1 MLNKISAAWARVE
14 MGAAALL
21 AVAVT
26 LLILLN
32 VVTRSMNNALFW
44 VDEAA
49 IYTMVWM
56 TFLGASAA
64 IQSRQQVAITIL
76 TDALPHGA
84 RRVAGKLVDAAIFA
98 FAVAMLYFCW
108 RWYLPLDIAR
118 AGFEAMAF
126 QGATF
131 NFIYAEPT
139 STIGIPKWIIWL
151 VMPLFSLGVFL
162 HSLAH
167 LLDFT
172 PPEAVTLEVA
182 T

>member
-1 MLNKISAAWARVE
+1 MLKRISAAWARVE
-14 MGAAALL
+14 MASAALL
-21 AVAVT
+21 AVGVT

-32 VVTRSMNNALFW
+32 VVTRSLNNALFW

-64 IQSRQQVAITIL
+64 IHYRQQVAITIL
-76 TDALPHGA
+76 TDALPIGA
-84 RRVAGKLVDAAIFA
+84 RRIATKLVDVAVFIFA
-98 FAVAMLYFCW
+98 GAMLYFCW
-108 RWYLPLDIAR
+108 RWYLPTDIAG
-118 AGFEAMAF
+118 AGFDAMAF

-139 STIGIPKWIIWL
+139 STIGIQKWIIWL
-151 VMPLFSLGVFL
+151 VMPLFSGGVFL
-162 HSLAH
+162 HATAH
-167 LLDFT
+167 LLDFS
-172 PPEAVTLEVA
+172 PPEVETVTVA

>member
-1 MLNKISAAWARVE
+1 MLKRLSATWARAE
-14 MGAAALL
+14 LAAAAVL
-21 AVAVT
+21 AVGVT

-32 VVTRSMNNALFW
+32 VVTRTAGAAIYW

-64 IQSRQQVAITIL
+64 IASHQQVAITVL
-76 TDALPHGA
+76 TDALPLGLQ
-84 RRVAGKLVDAAIFA
+84 RVAAKLVDVAIFI
-98 FAVAMLYFCW
+98 FACAMIWFCW
-108 RWYLPLDIAR
+108 RWYMPLAIAE
-118 AGFEAMAF
+118 AGFDARAF
-126 QGATF
+126 QGVTF

-162 HSLAH
+162 HALAH
-167 LLDFT
+167 LVDLS
-172 PPEAVTLEVA
+172 PPAAHAKGAA

>member
-1 MLNKISAAWARVE
+1 MLKRISAIWARAE
-14 MGAAALL
+14 LAMAAVL
-21 AVAVT
+21 AVGVT
-26 LLILLN
+26 GLILLN
-32 VVTRSMNNALFW
+32 VVTRTAGAAIYW

-64 IQSRQQVAITIL
+64 IASQQQVAITVL
-76 TDALPHGA
+76 TDALPLGLQRA
-84 RRVAGKLVDAAIFA
+84 AAKIVDVAVFLFAI
-98 FAVAMLYFCW
+98 AMIWFCW
-108 RWYLPLDIAR
+108 RWYMPLAIAE
-118 AGFEAMAF
+118 AGFDARAF

-162 HSLAH
+162 HSLAQ
-167 LLDFT
+167 LTDFA
-172 PPEAVTLEVA
+172 PPAA
-182 T
+182 HAKGANA